1 MKLYLNFFLTVALVF
16 IAGFASLGFAK
27 TLAKPSAEL
36 ISSYSKGSEFQLEVR
51 QMPMVQVIDMI
62 SRKAHVPIHYS
73 VLPEGVVTATC
84 VGSSL
89 KQVLECL
96 LDKKADIIV
105 RASEN
110 ATNTKSMASEV
121 AEAWILGSKL
131 SAANSGPGY
140 CVANVANT
148 EHSSNNL
155 SLLIQQDK
163 QSAEAELTNELL
175 QSAQSKNSEER
186 VEAIGAFLSV
196 QNNDDPA
203 IKATLEKALRDENAK
218 VRAQAISS
226 LAGREG
232 DGAVAGAIQEAL
244 HDTSADVR
252 LMAVDSITNDIPL
265 LQQAINDSDET
276 VRALASMKLGDLNQA
291 TNTNVVQK

>member
-1 MKLYLNFFLTVALVF
+1 MRRLFNPILAITLILFVGY
-16 IAGFASLGFAK
+16 ASVGFAK
-27 TLAKPSAEL
+27 SSAGL
-36 ISSYSKGSEFQLEVR
+36 VTSQNKGAEFQLEVR
-51 QMPMVQVIDMI
+51 QMPMAQVIDMVA
-62 SRKAHVPIHYS
+62 RKTHVPIHYS
-73 VLPEGVVTATC
+73 VLPEGLVTATC

-96 LDKKADIIV
+96 LDRKADIIV
-105 RASEN
+105 RNSEN
-110 ATNTKSMASEV
+110 ATKPKAMAGQV

-131 SAANSGPGY
+131 AATNSGTGY
-140 CVANVANT
+140 CVANT
-148 EHSSNNL
+148 EPSADNL
-155 SLLIQQDK
+155 SLTVRQTK
-163 QSAEAELTNELL
+163 QSAEVELQLEQTNELL
-175 QSAQSKNSEER
+175 QSAQSKNPVER

-203 IKATLEKALRDENAK
+203 IKAALEKALTDQSAK

-232 DGAVAGAIQEAL
+232 DGAAAGAIQEAL

-252 LMAVDSITNDIPL
+252 LMAVDAITNDIPL
-265 LQQAINDSDET
+265 LQQALNDSDET

-291 TNTNVVQK
+291 TNVVQK